1 MNHILITTALQ
12 AEAEPIIKQ
21 YQLEKKRLSKKLFY
35 YQRDKITCLTTGVG
49 EKNVRK
55 RISAF
60 LRGID
65 CSNTMLIN
73 IGIAGGEKNATEI
86 GKMYLV
92 NKIISETNKKVWL
105 TNNLLKLEIPEIQ
118 LTTVAKGVTNGGEKY
133 EGLVDMEAAAIIETA
148 LKFISAKNLYFLKI
162 VSDYMEN
169 VLDSPEQVLPLITN
183 NLPKIDRI
191 INFIKKTKRE

>member
-1 MNHILITTALQ
+1 MNHLLIITALQ
-12 AEAEPIIKQ
+12 FEAEPIIKQ
-21 YQLEKKRLSKKLFY
+21 YQLEKKYHSEKLFY
-35 YQRDKITCLTTGVG
+35 FQREGITCLTTGVG
-49 EKNVRK
+49 EKNVHK
-55 RISAF
+55 RLGAF

-105 TNNLLKLEIPEIQ
+105 PNNLLKTEIPEIQ
-118 LTTVAKGVTNGGEKY
+118 LTTVSKGVKDGGEKY
-133 EGLVDMEAAAIIETA
+133 KGLVDMEAAAIIETA
-148 LKFISAKNLYFLKI
+148 LKFISAKNVYFLKI
-162 VSDYMEN
+162 VSDYMDE

-183 NLPKIDRI
+183 NLSEIIQFIDQIR
-191 INFIKKTKRE
+191 KK